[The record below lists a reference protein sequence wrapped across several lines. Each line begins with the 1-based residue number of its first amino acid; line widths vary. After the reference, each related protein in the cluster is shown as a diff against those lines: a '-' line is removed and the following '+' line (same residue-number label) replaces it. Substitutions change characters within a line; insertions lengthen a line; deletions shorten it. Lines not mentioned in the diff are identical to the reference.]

1 MMDADYCRE
10 HAEACRESALSI
22 ADDNQSAGWLYL
34 AELWARLA
42 LAKGSAEQ
50 LPTIH

>member
-1 MMDADYCRE
+1 MNIDYCRE
-10 HAEACRESALSI
+10 HAETCRESALSN
-22 ADDNQSAGWLYL
+22 ADGDQSAGWLYL
-34 AELWARLA
+34 ADLWDRLA